1 MLSKSR
7 DKSAKK
13 LNRSSSDLGK
23 TRHHRV
29 KTATDVLNEMDHPSK
44 NITLHG
50 YYPVGTEIKP
60 DGKYPISTYK

>member
-1 MLSKSR
+1 MSKSR

-13 LNRSSSDLGK
+13 LNHSVSEKGK
-23 TRHHRV
+23 TKHHRA
-29 KTATDVLNEMDHPSK
+29 KTVTDVLVEMDHPSK
-44 NITLHG
+44 NITIQG